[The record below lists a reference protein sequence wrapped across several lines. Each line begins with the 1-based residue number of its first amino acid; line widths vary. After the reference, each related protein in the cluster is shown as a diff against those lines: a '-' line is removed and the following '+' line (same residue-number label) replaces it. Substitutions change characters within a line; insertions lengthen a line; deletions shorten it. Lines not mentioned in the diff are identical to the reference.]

1 MFISMKATELPL
13 ELMAMRHYS
22 IPPPMKSLQHG
33 DTLCYLRIIRDADIL
48 AYGEVRVVGAGESR
62 AQGRATVWHDDA
74 TSPPPPSLQYMFFY
88 VRYTNQLSA
97 SKGWSVI
104 TRWA

>member
-1 MFISMKATELPL
+1 MKATELPR

-22 IPPPMKSLQHG
+22 IPLPTKSLQHG

-62 AQGRATVWHDDA
+62 AQGRATVWHDAA
-74 TSPPPPSLQYMFFY
+74 TSPPSFPAADVLVCQIYEP
-88 VRYTNQLSA
+88 T
-97 SKGWSVI
+97 I
-104 TRWA
+104 CI